1 MLAIKEEKGYVSC
14 IRRILPLSL
23 LADIKFEPSE
33 VENIL

>member
-1 MLAIKEEKGYVSC
+1 MLAIKEEKGYVGC
-14 IRRILPLSL
+14 IRRILPTTL

>member
-1 MLAIKEEKGYVSC
+1 MLAIKEDGYVSC
-14 IRRILPLSL
+14 IQRIPLQAL

>member
-14 IRRILPLSL
+14 IQRILLLSL
-23 LADIKFEPSE
+23 PVDIKFEPSE